1 MNKPQI
7 ILYTDGASRGNPGP
21 SSIGVVA
28 YLDDGALGNK
38 KEFFS
43 ISKYLTDSQT
53 NNWAEY
59 QAIIGGL
66 EESLKQGITKV
77 LINSDSELIVR
88 QLNGVY
94 KVKNSNIIP
103 LYKKV
108 INLINKL
115 DSCEIHHIPRNENK
129 RADALANLALDSHS

>member
-28 YLDDGALGNK
+28 YPDDGAPGNK
-38 KEFFS
+38 KELFS
-43 ISKYLTDSQT
+43 ISKYLIDSQT

-59 QAIIGGL
+59 QAILAGL
-66 EESLKQGITKV
+66 EESLKQGFTKV

-88 QLNGVY
+88 QLSGIY

-108 INLINKL
+108 KNLISKL
-115 DSCEIHHIPRNENK
+115 DRCEIHHIPRNKNK